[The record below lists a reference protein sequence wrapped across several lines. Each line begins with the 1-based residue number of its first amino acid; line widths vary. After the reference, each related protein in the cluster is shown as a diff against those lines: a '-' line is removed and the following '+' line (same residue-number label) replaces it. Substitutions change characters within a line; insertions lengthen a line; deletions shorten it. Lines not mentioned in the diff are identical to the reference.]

1 MENDMPHES
10 ITLDTN
16 SGALVAMVESTAPTI
31 EMAQQL
37 STGLV
42 APSTGVL
49 QGSLAGTPSAQSVVV
64 TTTPPPPYPQ
74 HPTVTTLAPLG
85 VGMSV
90 PYTVSPYSFAVQGL
104 HPHPHHHPHFGS
116 PLNHHPCTV
125 TLPPPPHLQMYLS
138 PPAFQYP
145 PHAANQQAA
154 YANLP
159 PNTGAPGLPPN
170 LQYYG
175 TAVTLAPTTSAAVG
189 IRAAAAVANANGAA
203 PPHHH
208 VYPIAT
214 TTIQQGGALQ
224 VSPAAGRIYIVY

>member
-1 MENDMPHES
+1 
-10 ITLDTN
+10 
-16 SGALVAMVESTAPTI
+16 
-31 EMAQQL
+31 
-37 STGLV
+37 
-42 APSTGVL
+42 
-49 QGSLAGTPSAQSVVV
+49 
-64 TTTPPPPYPQ
+64 
-74 HPTVTTLAPLG
+74 
-85 VGMSV
+85 
-90 PYTVSPYSFAVQGL
+90 
-104 HPHPHHHPHFGS
+104 
-116 PLNHHPCTV
+116 
-125 TLPPPPHLQMYLS
+125 MYLS